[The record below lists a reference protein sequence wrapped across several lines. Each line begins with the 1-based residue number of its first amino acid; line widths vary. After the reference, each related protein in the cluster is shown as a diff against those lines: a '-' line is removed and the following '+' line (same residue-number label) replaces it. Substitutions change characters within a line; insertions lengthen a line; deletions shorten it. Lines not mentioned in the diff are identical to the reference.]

1 MIPAD
6 PVVLPNLE
14 RFLLFSALTVV
25 PSACDPNVVI
35 GAKWNLTEGAA
46 GGQVGAA
53 GSVSGGGVGSGG
65 SAAEPVAGTSGD
77 DEGGTSGI
85 GPDTGSAG
93 AGGAPSMDEWCATAP
108 WVNAPEKFI
117 GDPGSVIPAGSY
129 LLVYVSGAQIHDVDI
144 GYEVTRHYTGKN
156 GIEAGHHLFSGE
168 SPETGATSVWL
179 DEVGIVGAG
188 GTIAEVERA
197 NRGHTWPF
205 EHAGGEL
212 EITLYDDDYHDN
224 SGPGS
229 RFCIVPAAR

>member
-1 MIPAD
+1 MRTT
-6 PVVLPNLE
+6 VVLPNLQ
-14 RFLLFSALTVV
+14 RFPMLGALTVL
-25 PSACDPNVVI
+25 PACDPNVVI
-35 GAKWNLTEGAA
+35 GAKWNLGAA
-46 GGQVGAA
+46 GGQVSVA
-53 GSVSGGGVGSGG
+53 GSPSGGVGASGNG
-65 SAAEPVAGTSGD
+65 GHAAGTSGD
-77 DEGGTSGI
+77 GEGGTSAVA
-85 GPDTGSAG
+85 PDTGG
-93 AGGAPSMDEWCATAP
+93 AGGAASMDEWCATAP

-117 GDPGSVIPAGSY
+117 GDNGSVIPAGSY
-129 LLVYVSGAQIHDVDI
+129 LLVYMSGAQIHDVDI
-144 GYEVTRHYTGKN
+144 GYEVTRHYTPKN

-179 DEVGIVGAG
+179 DEIGIVGAG
-188 GTIAEVERA
+188 GTIAQVESA